1 MNLVDTLSEITA
13 DLVEL
18 EENEPFL
25 DRLFQLEPG
34 VWVEVGCLCDDLDG
48 YEAKLKKLKKTFQ
61 ETVRVTWLNYP
72 AFTDGDDYRLIIFFA
87 DQQQWHNVAMYNKQ
101 QLDYSREKANSSL
114 LQVA

>member
-13 DLVEL
+13 DLVEF

-25 DRLFQLEPG
+25 DRLFQMEPG
-34 VWVEVGCLCDDLDG
+34 VWKDLYCLCEGLDD
-48 YEAKLKKLKKTFQ
+48 YQARLKKIKKTFQ
-61 ETVRVTWLNYP
+61 ERVRVTWLAYP
-72 AFTDGDDYRLIIFFA
+72 ASNPDDDYRMIIFFA

-101 QLDYSREKANSSL
+101 QLDYSRKKATSSL